1 MRRVTS
7 GALTNS
13 FIVKVQEPGPET
25 GKHFILFL
33 LRKVV
38 EITFLQVFEYALY
51 ILIHKGDV
59 AKEKAVLCKVTI
71 GTFTCTV

>member
-1 MRRVTS
+1 MRRVTF

-38 EITFLQVFEYALY
+38 KITFLHVFEYALY
-51 ILIHKGDV
+51 ILIHKEMLL
-59 AKEKAVLCKVTI
+59 KKKLCFATLTI
-71 GTFTCTV
+71 STFTCTV

>member
-33 LRKVV
+33 LRKFV
-38 EITFLQVFEYALY
+38 ESPFSMCLNMHCIFSYTEEMLLKKRLHSAR
-51 ILIHKGDV
+51 
-59 AKEKAVLCKVTI
+59 VTI
-71 GTFTCTV
+71 GMFTCTV